1 MGLFGGDLL
10 RAPLGIGFGEQSVD
24 RNVNKVRILI
34 IALAIGIDQLKGFD
48 KEMKILG
55 AIMCHGSQ
63 VNAFQQI
70 QHLGQDRALTPWTA
84 GIHLIPTESCGHGRF
99 DLHPKF
105 GQILTRQQPSV
116 SLVIAYQGVG
126 DCP

>member
-1 MGLFGGDLL
+1 LVTIAPGIAIRGHLGVGLFGVDLL
-10 RAPLGIGFGEQSVD
+10 RALLGIGFGEQPVD
-24 RNVNKVRILI
+24 RNIDKFRISI
-34 IALAIGIDQLKGFD
+34 IMLAIGIDQLKGFD
-48 KEMKILG
+48 KQMKILG

-84 GIHLIPTESCGHGRF
+84 GIHLIAMESCGHGLF

-105 GQILTRQQPSV
+105 GQILARQ
-116 SLVIAYQGVG
+116 
-126 DCP
+126 